1 MTRRVLSLAAAL
13 GLLILSLSSTPV
25 TASSCEECEELCAEI
40 PMDPGECLQL
50 YCPECAGG
58 SSPVGYVT
66 PNGR

>member
-13 GLLILSLSSTPV
+13 GLLTLSLSSTPV
-25 TASSCEECEELCAEI
+25 TASSCEECADHCATL
-40 PMDPGECLQL
+40 PMDPEDCLQL

-58 SSPVGYVT
+58 SSPAGYVT